1 MEHDRILALAELL
14 CARLCHDLAGPLGAL
29 GTGAELLAEEG
40 AGLDAEATALI
51 ASSAAIATARL
62 RFLRFAFGPGGGGLA
77 PETVRSLVADYLK
90 AQARDGAPLILDWRD
105 ESGASWEPDAV
116 KILCNLV
123 LLALDCLPRGGGL
136 AIRARPG
143 DGAFIAEV
151 AARGAPSGRPAVLAG
166 IEATEADG
174 LTPRGA
180 QGFYA
185 AKLVQSLKWTL
196 GVAIESDVVR
206 LRVSCGLA

>member
-29 GTGAELLAEEG
+29 GTGAELLAEG
-40 AGLDAEATALI
+40 DTGLDAEATALI

-62 RFLRFAFGPGGGGLA
+62 RFLRFAFGPGGAILA
-77 PETVRSLVADYLK
+77 PEALRGLIADYLK
-90 AQARDGAPLILDWRD
+90 AQARDGAPLALEWRD
-105 ESGASWEPDAV
+105 EGDSSWEPGAV
-116 KILCNLV
+116 KMLCNLV
-123 LLALDCLPRGGGL
+123 LLALDCLPRGGVV

-143 DGAFIAEV
+143 DGAFIAEI
-151 AARGAPSGRPAVLAG
+151 AAGGVSSGGQPALTG
-166 IEATEADG
+166 IDAEDADG

-185 AKLVQSLKWTL
+185 AKLVESLKWTL
-196 GVAIESDVVR
+196 GVAIEGKVVR
-206 LRVSCGLA
+206 LRVSCGRS